1 MAAAPRAAPLLHVN
15 MHCRAVDGFM
25 ALAGVEGTVRCPA
38 TVCLQTVRG
47 GSDAGDFL
55 ILWDLVEKLGQH
67 RGISDVAGGELGS
80 PGFQCLFV
88 DSDVDLAP

>member
-1 MAAAPRAAPLLHVN
+1 
-15 MHCRAVDGFM
+15 MHCRAVDDFM

-67 RGISDVAGGELGS
+67 RGISDGFCRKFVAELSVG
-80 PGFQCLFV
+80 LRWT
-88 DSDVDLAP
+88 